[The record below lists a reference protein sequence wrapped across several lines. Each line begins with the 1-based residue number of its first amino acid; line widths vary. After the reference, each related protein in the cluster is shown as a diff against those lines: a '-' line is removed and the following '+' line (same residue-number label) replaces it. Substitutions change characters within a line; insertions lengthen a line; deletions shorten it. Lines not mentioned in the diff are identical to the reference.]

1 VTWYCNDFKGYLYA
15 DNPGVLGA
23 TKDIPMLKDWVIE
36 VDDASLLDLASKRS
50 IVITSQEPIA
60 DLLAKAIQLGL
71 KPEVVGN
78 SNTRAAVLLK

>member
-1 VTWYCNDFKGYLYA
+1 
-15 DNPGVLGA
+15 
-23 TKDIPMLKDWVIE
+23 
-36 VDDASLLDLASKRS
+36 LDLASKRS